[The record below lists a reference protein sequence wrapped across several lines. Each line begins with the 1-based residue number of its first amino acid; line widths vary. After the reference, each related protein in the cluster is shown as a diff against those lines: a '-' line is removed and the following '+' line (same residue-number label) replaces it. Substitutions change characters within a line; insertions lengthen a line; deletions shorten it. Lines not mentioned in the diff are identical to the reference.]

1 MYAARKLLS
10 YTCSQ
15 TIKTI
20 DSKEIDRAKN
30 KYINIYPSPVI
41 ELATL
46 HSQKR
51 RQLQQVC

>member
-20 DSKEIDRAKN
+20 DSKEIDRAKKQIH
-30 KYINIYPSPVI
+30 KYIPLSSY
-41 ELATL
+41 
-46 HSQKR
+46 
-51 RQLQQVC
+51 